1 MFIPDKLM
9 ELVIKQ
15 PKREFAVSLD
25 IDIVSNSKIEA
36 EE

>member
-1 MFIPDKLM
+1 MFISDKLM

-25 IDIVSNSKIEA
+25 IVSNCKIEA